1 MKEKEIVSAIR
12 LKDNKVIKV
21 YRISSIYWKD
31 IETEDILLLH
41 IDIEILY

>member
-1 MKEKEIVSAIR
+1 MEEKEIVSAIR

-21 YRISSIYWKD
+21 YHISSIYWKD
-31 IETEDILLLH
+31 IETNDMLLLH